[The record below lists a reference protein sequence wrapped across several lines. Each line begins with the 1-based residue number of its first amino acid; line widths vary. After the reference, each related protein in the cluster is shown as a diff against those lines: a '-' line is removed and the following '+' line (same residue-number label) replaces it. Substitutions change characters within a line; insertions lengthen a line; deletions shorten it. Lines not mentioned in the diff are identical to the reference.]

1 MFLSPTSTADD
12 TVWESENEAGKWCS
26 NLISKQGST
35 CLISKEEL
43 NILIFT
49 TQVGRGIIVGTLTI
63 ALLYWASRLF
73 CSLNYLGNWIQLK
86 YTICVQHMRYVYNI
100 YNMCTKCNM
109 CSGSLQ
115 LCNSSKVSSE
125 IFEPWSVDGLKPWLS
140 NCQKGGKYVY
150 LSPLRS
156 QGIRFESLM
165 EERKMLLGTGCQNKS
180 HGLRI
185 GTVKSRMIWWL
196 LWMVSDQCC
205 QFCEKK
211 NR

>member
-1 MFLSPTSTADD
+1 MVDLKRRAKHSDFHYTGGEGDHCWNAHHSSSLLGIEVILLLELS
-12 TVWESENEAGKWCS
+12 W
-26 NLISKQGST
+26 Q
-35 CLISKEEL
+35 L
-43 NILIFT
+43 NSAQIYNMCT
-49 TQVGRGIIVGTLTI
+49 T
-63 ALLYWASRLF
+63 
-73 CSLNYLGNWIQLK
+73 
-86 YTICVQHMRYVYNI
+86 YTICLQLYNI

-140 NCQKGGKYVY
+140 NCQKGGKYIY

-165 EERKMLLGTGCQNKS
+165 EERKMLLGTGCQDKS

-185 GTVKSRMIWWL
+185 GTVKSRMIWRL

-211 NR
+211 QITCLTL

>member
-1 MFLSPTSTADD
+1 MFVLKRRAK
-12 TVWESENEAGKWCS
+12 V
-26 NLISKQGST
+26 
-35 CLISKEEL
+35 
-43 NILIFT
+43 NILFFT

-73 CSLNYLGNWIQLK
+73 CSMNYPGNFNSAQ
-86 YTICVQHMRYVYNI
+86 I
-100 YNMCTKCNM
+100 YNMCTTYTYNM
-109 CSGSLQ
+109 FTKCSGSLQ

-125 IFEPWSVDGLKPWLS
+125 IFELWIVDGLKPWLS

-196 LWMVSDQCC
+196 LWMVSDQFC

-211 NR
+211 TDL

>member
-1 MFLSPTSTADD
+1 MVQQFDIQTGKQMVDLKRRAKHSDFHYTGGEGDHCWNAHHSSSLLGIEVILLLELS
-12 TVWESENEAGKWCS
+12 W
-26 NLISKQGST
+26 Q
-35 CLISKEEL
+35 L
-43 NILIFT
+43 NSA
-49 TQVGRGIIVGTLTI
+49 Q
-63 ALLYWASRLF
+63 
-73 CSLNYLGNWIQLK
+73 
-86 YTICVQHMRYVYNI
+86 I
-100 YNMCTKCNM
+100 YNMCTTYTYNM
-109 CSGSLQ
+109 FTKCSGSLL

-140 NCQKGGKYVY
+140 NCQKGGKYIY

-211 NR
+211 KQITCLSL